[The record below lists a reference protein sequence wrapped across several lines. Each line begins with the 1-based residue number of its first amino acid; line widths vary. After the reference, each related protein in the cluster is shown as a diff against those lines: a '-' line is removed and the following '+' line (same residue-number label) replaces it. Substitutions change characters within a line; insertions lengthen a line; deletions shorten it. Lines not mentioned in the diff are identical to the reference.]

1 MSPLC
6 GDPGYLWVPYI
17 IFAQWNNTL
26 VGCLMIPVCTDRCT
40 EERNTLVIQSLLII
54 GCQLRSPEGCGA
66 FWRPAGHVCR

>member
-26 VGCLMIPVCTDRCT
+26 VGCLMSPVCEELRQYLTAAVYNHRT
-40 EERNTLVIQSLLII
+40 EERNTLVIMSPLII
-54 GCQLRSPEGCGA
+54 EK
-66 FWRPAGHVCR
+66 